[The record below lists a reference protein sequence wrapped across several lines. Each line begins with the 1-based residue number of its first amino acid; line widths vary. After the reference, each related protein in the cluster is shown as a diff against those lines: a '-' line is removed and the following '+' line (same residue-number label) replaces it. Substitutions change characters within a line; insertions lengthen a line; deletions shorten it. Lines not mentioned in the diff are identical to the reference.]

1 MAKRTVNPLIKAMNE
16 GIANHRE
23 NAKRSMENARLGLS
37 VKAMIRGLYAKP
49 LFEGMTHKD
58 TILSFHASWGEP
70 TVSVVMMRLDSFK
83 DERLTNFMD
92 RLLDYDA
99 NPEVHEYPDQLNKD
113 FHFKLQG
120 LTVRVAA
127 YVKSDSPTCRKVQTG
142 TKTVEQPVY
151 QMVCD

>member
-37 VKAMIRGLYAKP
+37 VKAILRAKYSSLFAGL
-49 LFEGMTHKD
+49 THRD
-58 TILSFHASWGEP
+58 TYVSFHASWGEP
-70 TVSVVMMRLDSFK
+70 TASVTMMRLDSFK
-83 DERLTNFMD
+83 DERLTSFMD

-99 NPEVHEYPDQLNKD
+99 NPEVYEYADHLNKD
-113 FHFKLQG
+113 FHFKLDG
-120 LTVRVAA
+120 LTVRVTA

-142 TKTVEQPVY
+142 TKTVEQPIY

>member
-1 MAKRTVNPLIKAMNE
+1 MVKRTVNPLIKAMNE

-23 NAKRSMENARLGLS
+23 SAKRSMENAKYGLS
-37 VKAMIRGLYAKP
+37 VKAMLRAKYSSLFAGL
-49 LFEGMTHKD
+49 THKD
-58 TILSFHASWGEP
+58 TMVSFHSSWEEA
-70 TVSVVMMRLDSFK
+70 TLSVIMMRLDSFK
-83 DERLTNFMD
+83 DERLTGLLD
-92 RLLDYDA
+92 RLLDHHA
-99 NPEVHEYPDQLNKD
+99 NPEVHEYADHLNKD
-113 FHFKLQG
+113 FHFKLDG